1 MIEDKLVFLFFSQF
15 FQTNELL
22 LITIKRGKR
31 GLVNNCQLVSRVI
44 EINVTQTMIIHKEG
58 SVWFQKNWHLGVI
71 WVWNWFSV
79 QCFLNCSQQIPLS
92 AGFLGCIT
100 NFIYCHGP
108 KAVLKLIENEDN
120 LSDLPQPLLD
130 EKLATLSTAAIAE
143 EALTSV
149 ETVNGLLLV
158 SETRSLTLC

>member
-1 MIEDKLVFLFFSQF
+1 MCKQVKSQIIDNDRVVD
-15 FQTNELL
+15 TLYYG
-22 LITIKRGKR
+22 ISAKAATISGD
-31 GLVNNCQLVSRVI
+31 S
-44 EINVTQTMIIHKEG
+44 EH
-58 SVWFQKNWHLGVI
+58 
-71 WVWNWFSV
+71 
-79 QCFLNCSQQIPLS
+79 
-92 AGFLGCIT
+92 T

-158 SETRSLTLC
+158 SETKSLTLC